1 MLKSIK
7 CIFFFFLPFNEQKF
21 YETQHSTSVYSHPVS
36 AHKAVAKATFS
47 TSIKTTDHF
56 YGERFW
62 NMHLRIIYIHTS
74 GAAFLLKSQLIQAH
88 DHTTQPLLPFQQEPF
103 TSRDTSPGSL
113 LFVTFFSAV
122 SSKARHN
129 WQLVYHVPIYTHIH
143 CVIIGVLRWYGLICH
158 PYGPSAIRI
167 LS

>member
-7 CIFFFFLPFNEQKF
+7 CNFFFFLFTFWWPEVLQ
-21 YETQHSTSVYSHPVS
+21 ETQHSPSVYSYPIS
-36 AHKAVAKATFS
+36 AHKAVARATFS

-56 YGERFW
+56 YRERFW

-113 LFVTFFSAV
+113 LFVTFSLQFPLKNDIIGSSCAV
-122 SSKARHN
+122 SLSIHT
-129 WQLVYHVPIYTHIH
+129 YTA
-143 CVIIGVLRWYGLICH
+143 C
-158 PYGPSAIRI
+158 
-167 LS
+167 